1 MATTKTKTKAELE
14 AELQELKELI
24 KQLSANQNA
33 AQPVQPVYQQPVT
46 VVAPNNDITIVY
58 MSDSLGYAKISN
70 MELNF
75 NRYGEQFTLTRYQFD
90 ELVGKYRSWFDRGI
104 LAVSYNN
111 LDAAIAKGVK
121 TDADYNLDY
130 KKLEKIGS
138 MTCDQLEK
146 LWNENTTLEHKR
158 SIVSFMKRKF
168 IEDVRGYKDRAKIDL
183 MNRLTDGGF
192 QRESDELS
200 GRYKIAPTVM

>member
-1 MATTKTKTKAELE
+1 MTTTKNKTKAELE

-24 KQLSANQNA
+24 KQMSNNQNTTPV
-33 AQPVQPVYQQPVT
+33 AQPTYQQPIT
-46 VVAPNNDITIVY
+46 VVAPNNDVTVVY

-90 ELVGKYRSWFDRGI
+90 ELVGKYRSWFDKGI

-111 LDAAIAKGVK
+111 LDAAVAKGIK
-121 TDADYNLDY
+121 TDADYNLDN

-138 MTCDQLEK
+138 MTCDQLET
-146 LWNENTTLEHKR
+146 LWNETVNFEHRK
-158 SIVSFMKRKF
+158 SIVSFIKRKF
-168 IEDVRGYKDRAKIDL
+168 IENVKEYRDRAKIDL

-200 GRYKIAPTVM
+200 GRYKIAPTSM